1 MRYLKQFFLIILF
14 SFLGE
19 GLNAWIPL
27 PIPASIYGLILLF
40 LALASGVIRLS
51 QVKEV
56 ADFFIKIMPVL
67 FIPAAVGLMNYWEV
81 LESIWLSVLIII
93 IVTTILV
100 MVVSGKVTQ
109 WVLRKEKIS
118 KKVE

>member
-19 GLNAWIPL
+19 GMNALIPL
-27 PIPASIYGLILLF
+27 PIPASIYGLLLIF
-40 LALASGVIRLS
+40 FALFTGIIKLE

-56 ADFFIKIMPVL
+56 ADFLIRIMPVL
-67 FIPAAVGLMNYWEV
+67 FIPAAVGLMDYWGV
-81 LESIWLSVLIII
+81 LKPIWLSILIII

-100 MVVSGKVTQ
+100 MVVSGKITQ
-109 WVLRKEKIS
+109 WVIRK
-118 KKVE
+118 KK